1 MAYILLKNKQ
11 GKSPLDIA
19 LDQESPKSV
28 EAMLMRLHHI
38 NEYNVSRAIY
48 KRFPELFKMQ
58 IRAFDN
64 FLEGCFF
71 QTPQMKARKRLQLKS
86 QDEVFLGAHSCCV
99 IDQAFEEEYCLS
111 GGAEK
116 KKRNN

>member
-1 MAYILLKNKQ
+1 MNYKVERQTCLHGYATDLEKLTRSLEMIEEQGEKIHMAYILLKNKQ

-48 KRFPELFKMQ
+48 KRFPEFFKMQ

-71 QTPQMKARKRLQLKS
+71 
-86 QDEVFLGAHSCCV
+86 
-99 IDQAFEEEYCLS
+99 
-111 GGAEK
+111 
-116 KKRNN
+116 